1 MSIGRFE
8 IRDAFL
14 GAKVLAL
21 TALLML
27 VAAFAPARGAQLEGV
42 DLELVLAVDVSW
54 SMDLE
59 EQQLQRDGYVQAFRD
74 PQIQKAI
81 MSGPN
86 RAIAVTYIEWAGP
99 PSQFVVLP
107 WTVIRSPADAE
118 RVADQLAAAPISRHR
133 MTSITNALDFAGRQ
147 FSEQPA
153 PGTRRVID
161 ISGDGPN
168 NSGGPVTEVRDRL
181 VEDGIV
187 INGLPV
193 VVRPSVSGSLFD
205 IPNLEEYYE
214 ACVIGGPGSFVIAIR
229 DKDQFATAT
238 RQKLLLEI
246 SGWTPPPKVV
256 PAQLKPP
263 APKVDC
269 LIGEY
274 LWRRYMDR

>member
-1 MSIGRFE
+1 MSIR
-8 IRDAFL
+8 RLTTHVAFL
-14 GAKVLAL
+14 G
-21 TALLML
+21 TIL
-27 VAAFAPARGAQLEGV
+27 VALSVMMAAPGRGAQLDGV

-107 WTVIRSPADAE
+107 WTIIRSVADAE
-118 RVADQLAAAPISRHR
+118 RVADALAAAPISRHR
-133 MTSITNALDFAGRQ
+133 MTSITNALDFSARQ
-147 FSEQPA
+147 FSPQPP

-168 NSGGPVTEVRDRL
+168 NAGGPVTEVRDRL
-181 VEDGIV
+181 VADGIV

-193 VVRPSVSGSLFD
+193 VVRPSVSGTFFD

-214 ACVIGGPGSFVIAIR
+214 ACVVGGPGAFVIAIR
-229 DKDQFATAT
+229 DKDQFATAI

-246 SGWTPPPKVV
+246 SGWQPMPRVV
-256 PAQLKPP
+256 PVQLKPP

-269 LIGEY
+269 LVGEY